1 MKSLVMRAGRLIKPI
16 KGYLR
21 HLGDIMGANHAVD
34 YMDGQLIDYR
44 FAKRFGVA

>member
-21 HLGDIMGANHAVD
+21 HLGDIMAANHAVD

-44 FAKRFGVA
+44 FAKPFGVA